1 MEKLI
6 IEGTESTPQVNFIPE
21 NGLLEIEGKLIP
33 EDAGSFFVPIFTW
46 LENFCPDKQQAIS
59 MRFSLFYYN
68 TSSSKRIFDIMRRLD
83 AKFLDGC
90 NITIQWEYE
99 EGDEDTQQDG
109 EDFKSMLK
117 LPFNICK
124 V

>member
-6 IEGTESTPQVNFIPE
+6 IEGTGSTPQVNFIPE
-21 NGLLEIEGKLIP
+21 KGLLEIVGKLIP
-33 EDAGSFFVPIFTW
+33 EDAGNFFVPIFSW
-46 LENFCPDKQQAIS
+46 LEKFFPDKQQAII

-83 AKFLDGC
+83 EKFMDGC

-109 EDFKSMLK
+109 QDYKSMLK
-117 LPFNICK
+117 LPFNILK